1 YVLEGERLTA
11 MGATGLLLGFAGLLY
26 LLTPSGI
33 EQTSLLPTL
42 AVIFSA
48 VTWGLGSILQRRYG
62 GRDLV
67 QGSAMQMLVAGVIL
81 IVLAALTGQRMTAA
95 SLTPHALVALGY
107 LIVFGSLVGYSCYL
121 WLMRNVSTTLA
132 STYAYVNPVVAIA
145 VSAWLLREHVAV
157 HTLIAAAVIVSGVAL
172 MMLAPKPQ
180 VARMEQLRAA

>member
-1 YVLEGERLTA
+1 MYAQRAPGPEQPLLASGVEMICAGVL
-11 MGATGLLLGFAGLLY
+11 
-26 LLTPSGI
+26 
-33 EQTSLLPTL
+33 L
-42 AVIFSA
+42 AVA
-48 VTWGLGSILQRRYG
+48 GW
-62 GRDLV
+62 
-67 QGSAMQMLVAGVIL
+67 VAGEYGRIEVT
-81 IVLAALTGQRMTAA
+81 TGAV
-95 SLTPHALVALGY
+95 VAVGY
-107 LIVFGSLVGYSCYL
+107 LIVFGSIIGYSCYL